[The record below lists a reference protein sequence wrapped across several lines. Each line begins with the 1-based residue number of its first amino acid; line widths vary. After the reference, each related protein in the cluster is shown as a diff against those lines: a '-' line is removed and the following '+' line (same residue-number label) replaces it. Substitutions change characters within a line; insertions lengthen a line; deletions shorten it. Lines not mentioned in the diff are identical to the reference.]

1 MKIKKLR
8 TKLIG
13 INCLL
18 LIVIL
23 LSQYLFQNIFLEK
36 YYKNYKKDQ
45 IINSLKEYEKLNEKD
60 EITKYQKEL
69 SKNQSITIFE
79 IDKNFEN
86 IIDSTLVNDYI
97 VIRDKNGEERK
108 VQILVSEEVFEDI
121 ELGDDISVKAIK
133 SNISEMPLAIKVSIY
148 RNGKAILK
156 SNEVELVTSIED
168 SSGEGNVLEELET
181 EEINGVLI
189 DYKKSEN
196 NINKH
201 NQIVRYYASTN
212 NIKIE
217 NESLEDITYGG
228 EPYTIGI
235 RKSENGYI
243 TAIASVKI
251 SKDIADMFN
260 KFNRYLI
267 LMAIILIGGLLIL
280 YEKVVTKPI
289 IKINEASKEIANENF
304 NIKLNVETGNEL
316 EELAKSVQ
324 EISENLNKSME
335 ELKIANN
342 QLEVEYNER
351 IQIEKNQKNLLMNI
365 SHDLKTPLTVV
376 KGNLQAMKDGVYD
389 IDSSIDSTI
398 DSVDEVGK
406 TLNEMLEL
414 TKLKSSSFKL
424 NLEICDISRIVY
436 KTYDRLKNL
445 SKDKNIKVEFE
456 METDTFVNVDQREM
470 QKVIENLMVNGINYS
485 PENEKIYIKLK
496 ELGENYIFTLE
507 NTGVNIDKSELDL
520 LFTEFYRRDKSRGL
534 YKGGNGLGL
543 TIVKTILESHKLNYD
558 IRNTNRGILFEIEFP
573 LINL

>member
-45 IINSLKEYEKLNEKD
+45 IINSLKEYEELNEKD
-60 EITKYQKEL
+60 EITRYQKEL
-69 SKNQSITIFE
+69 SKNQNITIFE

-86 IIDSTLVNDYI
+86 IIDSTLVDDYI

-108 VQILVSEEVFEDI
+108 IQILVSEEVFEDI
-121 ELGDDISVKAIK
+121 ELGDEISVKVIK
-133 SNISEMPLAIKVSIY
+133 SNISEMPLATNVSIY

-156 SNEVELVTSIED
+156 SNEVELITSIED
-168 SSGEGNVLEELET
+168 SSGEGNVQVELET

-189 DYKKSEN
+189 DYKRSEN

-201 NQIVRYYASTN
+201 SQIIRYYASTN
-212 NIKIE
+212 DIKIE
-217 NESLEDITYGG
+217 DENLKDITYGG

-235 RKSENGYI
+235 RNSENGYI
-243 TAIASVKI
+243 IAIASVKI

-280 YEKVVTKPI
+280 YEKVITKPI

-304 NIKLNVETGNEL
+304 NIKLDVETGNEL

-324 EISENLNKSME
+324 EISENLNKSIE

-376 KGNLQAMKDGVYD
+376 KGNLQAMKDGIYD
-389 IDSSIDSTI
+389 TESGIDSTI
-398 DSVDEVGK
+398 EGVDEIGK

-445 SKDKNIKVEFE
+445 AKDKNIEVEFE
-456 METDTFVNVDQREM
+456 METDAFVNVDQREM

-496 ELGENYIFTLE
+496 ELGESYIFTLE
-507 NTGVNIDKSELDL
+507 NTGVNIDESELEL
-520 LFTEFYRRDKSRGL
+520 LFTEFYRRDKSRGF

-543 TIVKTILESHKLNYD
+543 TIVKAILGSHKLNYA